1 MCYNNDEKIIR
12 GIIMSPEQTIVV
24 AESCQ
29 DYEKCGEIKYPAK
42 YLMQHKSC
50 KNCAKWSVGRCEMAQ
65 EILNAID

>member
-1 MCYNNDEKIIR
+1 
-12 GIIMSPEQTIVV
+12 MSPEQTIIV